1 MLRKQRLAKKE
12 DKYLLLSLQEP
23 LRLKTAC
30 CSLRAS
36 TLNPKFCISPAN
48 GHVCFTPNSRHV
60 QCKRAMSAL
69 GQKRTSSSHS
79 ITSSAREISVAG
91 TVMPRIL
98 VVWALMDNSKLVT

>member
-1 MLRKQRLAKKE
+1 MLRKQRLAEKE

-48 GHVCFTPNSRHV
+48 GHVCFTPESGHV
-60 QCKRAMSAL
+60 RCNGLCLPWAKRGHVGTSLRAPIAGRPPKRARSGYWL
-69 GQKRTSSSHS
+69 GCPVPFLTCWM
-79 ITSSAREISVAG
+79 T
-91 TVMPRIL
+91 
-98 VVWALMDNSKLVT
+98 

>member
-1 MLRKQRLAKKE
+1 MLRKQRLAEKE

-48 GHVCFTPNSRHV
+48 SHVCFTPESGHVRCTSECPLRANSGHGARRCLTGPARQNPSDVV
-60 QCKRAMSAL
+60 QVHRDSA
-69 GQKRTSSSHS
+69 
-79 ITSSAREISVAG
+79 V
-91 TVMPRIL
+91 
-98 VVWALMDNSKLVT
+98 